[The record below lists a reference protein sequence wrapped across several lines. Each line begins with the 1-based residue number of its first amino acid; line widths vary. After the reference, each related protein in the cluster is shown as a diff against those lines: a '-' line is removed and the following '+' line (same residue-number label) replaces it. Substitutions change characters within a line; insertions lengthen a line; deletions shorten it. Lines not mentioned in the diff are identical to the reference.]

1 MSSTSGISAIGNYA
15 GAATDSAAVDIL
27 LGLVPNTDASNA
39 GGSGIVA
46 GGNQGINN
54 TYLDEMSPAAAAQ
67 LRVELLALKAAVGTT
82 NTL

>member
-1 MSSTSGISAIGNYA
+1 MSSISGISAIGNYA
-15 GAATDSAAVDIL
+15 GAANDGAAVDIL
-27 LGLVPNTDASNA
+27 LGPRSE
-39 GGSGIVA
+39 SGRQQCRLGCVA